1 MTCLFIGDEVPCK
14 NLKGL
19 IFCSMFLCNSV
30 HDHVLYATLSCEAMV
45 LQCSD
50 ATLLS
55 IMWLVSIPTKLVN
68 MKEKFFLVIC
78 KPHYKRLRVFSH
90 KS

>member
-19 IFCSMFLCNSV
+19 IFCSMFLCNSL
-30 HDHVLYATLSCEAMV
+30 HDHVLCATLAMV

-55 IMWLVSIPTKLVN
+55 IMWLVSIPKLVN
-68 MKEKFFLVIC
+68 MKEKSYLVIC
-78 KPHYKRLRVFSH
+78 KPPYKRLGVFSH
-90 KS
+90 KSRGS